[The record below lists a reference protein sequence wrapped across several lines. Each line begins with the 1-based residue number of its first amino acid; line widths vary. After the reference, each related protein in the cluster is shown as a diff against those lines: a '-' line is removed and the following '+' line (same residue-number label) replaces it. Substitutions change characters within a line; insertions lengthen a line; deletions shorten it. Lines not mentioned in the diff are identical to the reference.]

1 MSIDLNSFRKE
12 TQKISTKKR
21 CTVCNVK
28 VETIP
33 CTQSGGRYCH
43 LHCAIQD
50 AFKEP
55 EHTLWNT
62 WFSLRDNK
70 RARVGEVI
78 DEKRLSE
85 DAEDM
90 ALSLK
95 EVIEKVGMK
104 GELGI
109 IMELKSRKSTKNGRT
124 RKRVNKE
131 DPRVSRFFDNVVAEA
146 KFKNQ
151 QVFGEGMLDELADDD
166 TIKHVGG
173 KVVIVYDKKGDA
185 ILRMQEQDDDEEFE
199 EVLGNAPNEED
210 LKETIHSF
218 YRVIRLF

>member
-1 MSIDLNSFRKE
+1 MTFDIANFRKE
-12 TQKISTKKR
+12 TQKTSTKKR
-21 CTVCNVK
+21 CAICSVK
-28 VETIP
+28 VGTLP
-33 CTQSGGRYCH
+33 CTQSGGKYCH

-55 EHTLWNT
+55 EHTYWNT

-95 EVIEKVGMK
+95 ELIEKVGMK

-146 KFKNQ
+146 KHKNKEI
-151 QVFGEGMLDELADDD
+151 FGEGMFDEAADDE
-166 TIKHVGG
+166 TIRHVGG
-173 KVVIVYDKKGDA
+173 KVAIVYDKTGDA
-185 ILRMQEQDDDEEFE
+185 ILRIQEQDDEDEFDELANNTHDEET
-199 EVLGNAPNEED
+199 
-210 LKETIHSF
+210 LKEIIHTL
-218 YRVIRLF
+218 YRVKL